1 MYGERWF
8 FTYTAEAF
16 EEHLK
21 KQRDREEEEKARLE
35 AEAEVRIRF

>member
-16 EEHLK
+16 EEQLK
-21 KQRDREEEEKARLE
+21 QQRAREEEERERLE
-35 AEAEVRIRF
+35 AEAEVRMGF